1 MGAAL
6 NRALGLV
13 AAVFYRWQQPAGTV
27 SRRLSAGARCMGCDW
42 TARACLR
49 AGGPQ
54 RAPRVRSAFTLLE
67 VVVAL
72 VILTMSLFVLV
83 NAQASSVF
91 MTTDSQRTL
100 TATWLAQQKMTEA
113 LLRVEADGVQE
124 TDIEEDGDFEEFG
137 GDGDFGENV
146 DFGGEFD
153 EFQWAYTI
161 RAVDIKL
168 GDVAGEG
175 GALQDA
181 GLGPSQE
188 QQQSSG
194 AEGKDLSDMG
204 IQPDMIGELLKPYIR
219 EVRVLIWW
227 GEEPGDGEECEDC
240 VELVTHVANPT
251 GEIALPVGG

>member
-1 MGAAL
+1 MSAAIL
-6 NRALGLV
+6 DASGPRHA
-13 AAVFYRWQQPAGTV
+13 
-27 SRRLSAGARCMGCDW
+27 S
-42 TARACLR
+42 LR
-49 AGGPQ
+49 AG
-54 RAPRVRSAFTLLE
+54 PRSGFTLLE

-113 LLRVEADGVQE
+113 LLRVEADGVQA
-124 TDIEEDGDFEEFG
+124 TDIEESGDFEEFG
-137 GDGDFGENV
+137 GDGDFGETI

-153 EFQWAYTI
+153 NYQWAYTI

-168 GDVAGEG
+168 GDVSGQAD
-175 GALQDA
+175 AMKDA
-181 GLGPSQE
+181 GFGPSDE
-188 QQQSSG
+188 QMQASG
-194 AEGKDLSDMG
+194 SEGKDLGDLG
-204 IQPDMIGELLKPYIR
+204 VQPDMIGEMLKPYIR

-227 GEEPGDGEECEDC
+227 GEEPAEGEDCEDC

-251 GEIALPVGG
+251 GEVVAGAGADPAATGTPQ

>member
-1 MGAAL
+1 M
-6 NRALGLV
+6 
-13 AAVFYRWQQPAGTV
+13 
-27 SRRLSAGARCMGCDW
+27 
-42 TARACLR
+42 
-49 AGGPQ
+49 
-54 RAPRVRSAFTLLE
+54 RVRPARSGFTLLE

-113 LLRVEADGVQE
+113 LLRVEADGVQA
-124 TDIEEDGDFEEFG
+124 TDIEEDGDFQDFG

-153 EFQWAYTI
+153 DFHWAYTI

-168 GDVAGEG
+168 GDVSGNS
-175 GALQDA
+175 GAMQDA
-181 GLGPSQE
+181 GIGPSQE
-188 QQQSSG
+188 QMDASG
-194 AEGKDLSDMG
+194 SGGKDLSDLG
-204 IQPDMIGELLKPYIR
+204 VQPDMIGEMLKPYIR

-227 GEEPGDGEECEDC
+227 GEEPAEGEDCEDC

-251 GEIALPVGG
+251 GEVVAGAGSDPTATGAAQ